1 MAADNKV
8 HVVLINPAGNLVH
21 RQANYDPTNGSVGLE
36 NSVKSALEVVGVW
49 VVRDLNGDAG
59 GPFWD
64 EYSGNSQYKVEEA
77 FDGVQV
83 AKRDLAG
90 QTLGV
95 KVKSHFSDA
104 SSPTGFVTMDAK
116 LEDSVMGGGASY
128 AVLDDGQGSLYEE
141 KLAAAKTLVGAPG
154 A

>member
-21 RQANYDPTNGSVGLE
+21 RQANYNPTNGSVGLE
-36 NSVKSALEVVGVW
+36 NMVKSALEVVAVW

-64 EYSGNSQYKVEEA
+64 EFSGNSQYKVVEA
-77 FDGVQV
+77 FDGIQV
-83 AKRDLAG
+83 GKRDLTG
-90 QTLGV
+90 QTLGA
-95 KVKSHFSDA
+95 KIKSYFSDS
-104 SSPTGFVTMDAK
+104 SSPGSFVSVDSK
-116 LEDSVMGGGASY
+116 LEDSVMGGGANW
-128 AVLDDGQGSLYEE
+128 AVLDDGQGSLYTE
-141 KLAAAKTLVGAPG
+141 KLAAAKTLVGVPG